1 MTTVFFI
8 SAWLVLTAS
17 FLISV
22 GKSRLMNS
30 VEADVV
36 NKELTSP
43 RPYHFLPWFQGFY
56 DSLSFIVLVLKGLDG
71 FVWAGFFSS
80 SVATVNIWKS
90 SASHRADPR
99 RTTAGT
105 LTLLAVWLFILSL
118 QQHLKS
124 LRVCVGVRLCIH
136 GGTILSSSSRSLWT
150 GVTKTVIVRL
160 GGRRRR
166 WGVLCLNPVFMGL
179 SEVVRC

>member
-71 FVWAGFFSS
+71 FV
-80 SVATVNIWKS
+80 
-90 SASHRADPR
+90 
-99 RTTAGT
+99 
-105 LTLLAVWLFILSL
+105 
-118 QQHLKS
+118 
-124 LRVCVGVRLCIH
+124 
-136 GGTILSSSSRSLWT
+136 
-150 GVTKTVIVRL
+150 
-160 GGRRRR
+160 
-166 WGVLCLNPVFMGL
+166 
-179 SEVVRC
+179 